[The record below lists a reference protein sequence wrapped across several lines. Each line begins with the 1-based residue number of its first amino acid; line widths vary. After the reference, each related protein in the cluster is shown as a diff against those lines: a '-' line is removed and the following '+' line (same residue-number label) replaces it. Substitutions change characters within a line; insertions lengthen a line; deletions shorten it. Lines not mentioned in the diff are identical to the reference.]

1 MLVKKLNI
9 ILLCFLAGNAF
20 GLTNL
25 EINNAIKE
33 YLIQNGVSQ
42 NFSISKKLRLP
53 SCKKNIEVKK
63 KTLKNKINK
72 LKKEMKEL

>member
-1 MLVKKLNI
+1 MLLKKLNI
-9 ILLCFLAGNAF
+9 ILLFFVVVNAY
-20 GLTNL
+20 GLSNL

-63 KTLKNKINK
+63 NMK
-72 LKKEMKEL
+72 LIKHLQ